1 MLKESGIEIYI
12 DGGIKRGSDVFKCLA
27 LGANYVFLGRPII
40 YATALGQNEGK
51 YLFINQRGS

>member
-1 MLKESGIEIYI
+1 MLKESGIEIYV

-40 YATALGQNEGK
+40 YSAALGQNEGK
-51 YLFINQRGS
+51 HLLIIQRGS

>member
-1 MLKESGIEIYI
+1 M
-12 DGGIKRGSDVFKCLA
+12 LA

-51 YLFINQRGS
+51 YLFINQRGSYSI